1 LALQALKAL
10 NSITPKDIGGL
21 KALKN
26 PPDIVK
32 RIFDSVL
39 LLRFYNLE
47 KPSWQEVKGANVLMT
62 SYDASVK
69 MMSDSQFLSH
79 LMNFP
84 KEQINDETVELLQPY
99 FSAPDFNY
107 ESAAKA
113 SGNVAGLCNWAEA
126 MCQYHKVAVVVEPKI
141 QALHEA
147 EAELKVANKCVSIL
161 EQAAHAHKHLKMSVS
176 ASVHENVHHACQSLC
191 PQGQKVVVQS
201 PKRFDQIPLKCAELV
216 G

>member
-1 LALQALKAL
+1 MTIALQALKAL
-10 NSITPKDIGGL
+10 NSITPKDIGAL

-32 RIFDSVL
+32 RIFDCVL

-47 KPSWQEVKGANVLMT
+47 KPAWQEVKGANVLMT
-62 SYDASVK
+62 SYELSVK
-69 MMSDSQFLSH
+69 MMSDSQFLNH

-113 SGNVAGLCNWAEA
+113 SGNVAGLCNWAAA
-126 MCQYHKVAVVVEPKI
+126 MCEYHKVAVVVEPKI
-141 QALHEA
+141 RALHQA
-147 EAELKVANKCVSIL
+147 EAELKVANKCALLVVYRYSPRTKAL
-161 EQAAHAHKHLKMSVS
+161 QCM
-176 ASVHENVHHACQSLC
+176 HACMHALESPSSMQS
-191 PQGQKVVVQS
+191 V
-201 PKRFDQIPLKCAELV
+201 
-216 G
+216 

>member
-10 NSITPKDIGGL
+10 NSITPKDIGSL

-147 EAELKVANKCVSIL
+147 EAELKVANKCVSTL

-191 PQGQKVVVQS
+191 PPGQKVEVKS
-201 PKRFDQIPLKCAELV
+201 PKRFNQIPLKCAELV